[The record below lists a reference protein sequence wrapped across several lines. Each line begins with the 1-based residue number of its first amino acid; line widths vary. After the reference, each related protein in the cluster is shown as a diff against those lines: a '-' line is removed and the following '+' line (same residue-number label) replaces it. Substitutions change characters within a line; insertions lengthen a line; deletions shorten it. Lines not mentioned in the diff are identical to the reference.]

1 MLLVDGVLDE
11 CLSRVLWEFNNQ
23 DWKISILFKTSR
35 CNIPLGEG
43 RFRWAPWRN
52 QWMTRDAGDGHD
64 ILRKA
69 SPRLKETDGYFQ
81 DPRLT
86 CTATSH
92 YGLWLGW
99 TTRRL
104 WTGGASRC
112 RRTVGMDGHR
122 QGFRGTRWKTMFWS
136 SGLQTPW
143 SERTKPEAIKSCGE
157 RVRNSAEYSNLI
169 D

>member
-1 MLLVDGVLDE
+1 MRGWL
-11 CLSRVLWEFNNQ
+11 NNQ
-23 DWKISILFKTSR
+23 DRLRQDFQDLGRNAT
-35 CNIPLGEG
+35 LGEG
-43 RFRWAPWRN
+43 RLIGSLEKPVEDPGWWRRPWHLAESFTQAR
-52 QWMTRDAGDGHD
+52 RDG
-64 ILRKA
+64 R
-69 SPRLKETDGYFQ
+69 RLP

-112 RRTVGMDGHR
+112 RRTVGLDGHR

-143 SERTKPEAIKSCGE
+143 SARTYTEAIKSCGE
-157 RVRNSAEYSNLI
+157 RVQNSAEYSNLI

>member
-1 MLLVDGVLDE
+1 MRGY
-11 CLSRVLWEFNNQ
+11 FNNQ
-23 DWKISILFKTSR
+23 DRLSQDFSR
-35 CNIPLGEG
+35 PRDAMQL
-43 RFRWAPWRN
+43 WVKDSWSAPWRN

-143 SERTKPEAIKSCGE
+143 SARTYTEAIKSCGE
-157 RVRNSAEYSNLI
+157 RVQNSAEYSNLI